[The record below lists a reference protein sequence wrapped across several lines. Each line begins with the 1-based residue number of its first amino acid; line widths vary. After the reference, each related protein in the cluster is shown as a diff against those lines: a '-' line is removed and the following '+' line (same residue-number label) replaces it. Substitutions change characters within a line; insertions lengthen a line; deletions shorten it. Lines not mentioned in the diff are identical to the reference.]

1 MVPRSHWHN
10 CTGISDTKSY
20 KQMQL
25 PNSDG
30 LPVNLLAACF
40 NNTSATYKYY
50 WLLSIL
56 KEVENGNFKISK
68 RNLFARMISNAWFT
82 VNYFHV
88 SFGKQDLIQDA
99 IRLVNRI
106 ESIPIDERQDLVFQK
121 LIITTNCETIK
132 QLWHFNK
139 NVPHWFLSPW
149 FRQKDRTEI
158 YEASGVF
165 GENCL
170 YALHENE
177 IEINPNW
184 INYLS
189 SNARVLKDFC
199 YWNLALFLQSKNPNV
214 PDIPNKLIK
223 PAKRSNLTQQRTQFW
238 DLVVKELGS
247 VKCIYTGEKLTVGNY
262 AVEHFIPYNFVSHN
276 LIWNLIPADQSFN
289 SSKSDKLPPLEK
301 YFNSFFALQK
311 TAIEIMKCKNP
322 KSRLL
327 EDYLTIFPDL
337 DKNFT
342 MEKFRERIQPLI
354 TIASNNGFEFLK

>member
-1 MVPRSHWHN
+1 
-10 CTGISDTKSY
+10 
-20 KQMQL
+20 MQL
-25 PNSDG
+25 PKSNG

-56 KEVENGNFKISK
+56 QEVENGSLKVSK

-88 SFGKQDLIQDA
+88 SFGKQDLIQQA
-99 IRLVNRI
+99 IEAINEI
-106 ESIPIDERQDLVFQK
+106 EKIPIDEKQHLVFQK
-121 LIITTNCETIK
+121 LSSTTRKETVS

-149 FRQKDRTEI
+149 FQKMDRNEI
-158 YEASGVF
+158 YKASQTF
-165 GENCL
+165 TEKCL
-170 YALHENE
+170 YALYDDS
-177 IEINPNW
+177 IAINPDW
-184 INYLS
+184 KSYLTD
-189 SNARVLKDFC
+189 NARVLKDFC
-199 YWNLALFLQSKNPNV
+199 YWNLALFLQAKNPNV

-223 PAKRSNLTQQRTQFW
+223 PAQRSGLIKQRTQFW
-238 DLVVKELGS
+238 DLVVQELGS

-262 AVEHFIPYNFVSHN
+262 AVEHFIPYNFVSHD
-276 LIWNLIPADQSFN
+276 LIWNLIPADKSFN
-289 SSKSDKLPPLEK
+289 NSKSDKLPPLEK

-311 TAIEIMKCKNP
+311 TAIDIMKIKKP
-322 KSRLL
+322 ESKLL

-337 DKNFT
+337 NMNFT
-342 MEKFRERIQPLI
+342 EEKFRERIQPLI